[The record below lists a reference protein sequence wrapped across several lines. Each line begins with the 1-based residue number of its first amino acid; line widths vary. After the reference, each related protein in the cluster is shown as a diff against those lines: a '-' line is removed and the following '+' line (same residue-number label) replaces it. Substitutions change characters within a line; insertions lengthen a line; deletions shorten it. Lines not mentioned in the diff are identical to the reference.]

1 MAPLDPTGPTDPTA
15 PAGSAGPVD
24 QDEYRRL
31 SDLLAVG
38 VAVASTRQ
46 GPHDLVV
53 TVDSYLDLSYD
64 PPTMLIA
71 LYGMSRA
78 AEAVEEAGHVCLTLL
93 AAEQQDLADRFGTP
107 GAPLQG
113 MLSGLEV
120 SRTGDGDAILPG
132 GLAHFALRI
141 DQAVDAATHRLLIG
155 PVVEMG
161 EGRTDGE
168 PAVRFAGEKR
178 TLR

>member
-1 MAPLDPTGPTDPTA
+1 MAPSDPLGPTAEPAPLDA
-15 PAGSAGPVD
+15 SVD

-38 VAVASTRQ
+38 LAVASTRQ
-46 GPHDLVV
+46 GSHDLAV
-53 TVDSYLDLSYD
+53 TVDSYLDVSYD

-78 AEAVEEAGHVCLTLL
+78 AEAVEEAGHFCLTLL
-93 AAEQQDLADRFGTP
+93 SADQQGIADRFGTP

-120 SRTGDGDAILPG
+120 TRTVDGDAILSG
-132 GLAHFALRI
+132 GLAHFAIRV
-141 DQAVDAATHRLLIG
+141 DQVVDAATHRLLIG
-155 PVVEMG
+155 PVVEMR
-161 EGRTDGE
+161 EGRLDAD

-178 TLR
+178 TVR

>member
-1 MAPLDPTGPTDPTA
+1 MSTP
-15 PAGSAGPVD
+15 PAVD

-38 VAVASTRQ
+38 LAVVSTRR
-46 GPHDLVV
+46 GSHDLAV

-64 PPTMLIA
+64 PPTMLVA

-78 AEAVEEAGHVCLTLL
+78 AEAVEEAGHCCLTLL
-93 AAEQQDLADRFGTP
+93 AADQHHLADRFGTP
-107 GAPLQG
+107 AAPLQG
-113 MLSGLEV
+113 MLSGLAV
-120 SRTGDGDAILPG
+120 TRTDDGDAILPG
-132 GLAHFALRI
+132 ALAHFGLRI

-155 PVVEMG
+155 TVVEMG
-161 EGRTDGE
+161 EGRVDAD

-178 TLR
+178 DLR